1 MPRLRLNLGSQQAAL
16 HYAREL
22 LSGNQKARSS
32 HAHCWPLSAH
42 WSAHPTLPTVRA
54 RTRRLCTLSS
64 RAAPYCFV
72 HSRSQGPTALPGYSS
87 PEGWLSA
94 ESPGLDE
101 RRQQLQVRREGTSF
115 LADSR
120 QRTPGPVGAPAL
132 ARQGELR
139 SRGAL
144 YGVCCVLHRL
154 FPGATGTCLGTA
166 GQEGRDPQRLPEPP
180 ASRTSRC
187 VMRSVYFATAVMPVI
202 PRIATNQQILR

>member
-1 MPRLRLNLGSQQAAL
+1 MESDFVPRLRLNLGSQQAAL

-54 RTRRLCTLSS
+54 RIRRLCTPSS
-64 RAAPYCFV
+64 RAAPSLAWNCFV
-72 HSRSQGPTALPGYSS
+72 RSRSQGPTALPGYSS

-101 RRQQLQVRREGTSF
+101 RRQQLQVRREGTTF

-120 QRTPGPVGAPAL
+120 QRTPAPSALRRWPGKVSCIAGARCTVYAAYCTVYSPAQLGPA
-132 ARQGELR
+132 
-139 SRGAL
+139 
-144 YGVCCVLHRL
+144 
-154 FPGATGTCLGTA
+154 
-166 GQEGRDPQRLPEPP
+166 
-180 ASRTSRC
+180 
-187 VMRSVYFATAVMPVI
+187 
-202 PRIATNQQILR
+202 